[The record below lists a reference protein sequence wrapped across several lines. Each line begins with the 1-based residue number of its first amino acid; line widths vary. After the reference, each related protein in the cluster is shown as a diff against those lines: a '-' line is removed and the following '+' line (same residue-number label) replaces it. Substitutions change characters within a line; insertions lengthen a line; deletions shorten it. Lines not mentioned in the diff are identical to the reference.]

1 MSIAALARQMSLDS
15 KEKPT
20 APRTMVAV
28 KAPGFGL
35 KVDGKD
41 ARPRFPN
48 AISGWRSNG
57 VPVRE
62 QRMLAFIDR
71 ISDKP
76 NWETKVFDETILA
89 KWREEASARPEDLNG
104 DVVLSEEMFDFC
116 IKELQDKAETFKK
129 TGLVNIYDS
138 EVTIVKSDTA
148 VSEDLRQSLIQAVK
162 VLEDVPD
169 HKKDW
174 HPGSEGTVLDL
185 LHPSLFPVIFGV
197 TRALPEGTVPI
208 ENCIS
213 YTGKG
218 ELTDKFEPPEGGKK
232 EYGSFQWLPTDV
244 ELTDS
249 GAKFLGYVNNL
260 HPERHAEVV
269 KVLEKMV
276 DAALPLWNESLSGYY
291 LRPRIDLAGTGSDDW
306 CYPEGLKYQIPGREG
321 PMSWWDPVTDE
332 VGEGVL
338 DEETGEMEYEEDED
352 DDWKY
357 ESHFYDW
364 KTSNRILVYRE
375 PRAYEP
381 QASLPK
387 THCRDLED
395 LVTDL
400 KKQSP
405 DNTIQVI
412 VKLANIELTPEN
424 PHYAGGSWH
433 VEGALN
439 EGICA
444 TAIYYYEQD
453 NITDSHLRFRQG
465 LDAEEIIMLP
475 EQNEYESLE
484 RFLGVEQ
491 EGSAVQELGEVLTR
505 ESRMLVFP
513 NCMQHQVQPFELQ
526 DPTRPG
532 RRKILAM
539 FLIDPNRPV
548 LSTCNVPP
556 QRRDWWADE
565 VRRQNA
571 LDKLPAELF
580 DHTVGLVDDFPIS
593 WEKAL
598 EYREKLMEERSNMN
612 DKVTDEIISEAFSFC
627 EH

>member
-1 MSIAALARQMSLDS
+1 
-15 KEKPT
+15 
-20 APRTMVAV
+20 MVAV

-169 HKKDW
+169 HKRT
-174 HPGSEGTVLDL
+174 GTPARRG
-185 LHPSLFPVIFGV
+185 PSSTCSILRSSRG
-197 TRALPEGTVPI
+197 RQ
-208 ENCIS
+208 
-213 YTGKG
+213 
-218 ELTDKFEPPEGGKK
+218 K

-321 PMSWWDPVTDE
+321 PMSC
-332 VGEGVL
+332 
-338 DEETGEMEYEEDED
+338 
-352 DDWKY
+352 
-357 ESHFYDW
+357 HFYDW